1 MRDYL
6 THLAVRQHVSA
17 STQNQAL
24 AAILLLCRD
33 VLGVQVE
40 GLANAVKAKRGSR
53 LPVVLSVPEVAAL
66 LGAMRGTTWLMA
78 ALIYGGGLRVTEASE
93 LRVKDIDIRQIQDYL
108 GHAHVETTMIYTHV
122 VKELRTPPRSP
133 LDLLAGRR

>member
-1 MRDYL
+1 VRVYL
-6 THLAVRQHVSA
+6 THLAVRQRVSA

-53 LPVVLSVPEVAAL
+53 LPVVLSVAEVAGL
-66 LGAMRGTTWLMA
+66 LGAMRGTTWPMA
-78 ALIYGGGLRVTEASE
+78 ALIYGGGLRVAEASE
-93 LRVKDIDIRQIQDYL
+93 LRVKDIDFDQGLIIVRQGKGNKI
-108 GHAHVETTMIYTHV
+108 A
-122 VKELRTPPRSP
+122 PRSSP
-133 LDLLAGRR
+133 RQAKPSCASSC